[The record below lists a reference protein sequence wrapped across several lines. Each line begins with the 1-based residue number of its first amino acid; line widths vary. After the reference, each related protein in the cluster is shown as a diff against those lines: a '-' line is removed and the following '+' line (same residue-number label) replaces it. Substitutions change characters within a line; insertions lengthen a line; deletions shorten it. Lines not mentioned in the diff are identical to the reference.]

1 MGGAFQDWDFGVP
14 VAQGFFLPDYVSPLF
29 AQYLG
34 LAAQVEV
41 GVVASILPPTLD
53 PRIAAVEDDFP
64 SIQAFAHTVE
74 PPGCPGTG
82 ASSSMDCIA
91 RVEPFLEHSVVEP
104 GVSCGLG
111 CPEILVQSL
120 NQSGSSCW
128 VGCTKRRSCL
138 KSLSNPAPVKAKQV
152 TFAYSVD
159 FWFPGPLQFSLRALE
174 SHHSNHVDQSAVA
187 CSSGDA
193 FGTLDAG
200 LGDPRSQCRSS
211 PVGLVSG
218 LSQSHFA
225 VPCHLH
231 EVDTSA
237 SAACNVSERSGA
249 GPFCAVVKQAGPC
262 CPASL
267 GNDGQASFVAGSR
280 AHSGSSLSSSYSHAS
295 ELIQAGSDG
304 LASTGLVTAAVSD
317 DLPLPFAVFDEE
329 HEFSTLEGK
338 PSWKRHDFIR
348 AALDFARLPGAP
360 LARFLK
366 YEIVSLPSPQVVLTL
381 DHGAIP
387 HRGIVFDLQPLGGR
401 ICTLDVTPDATV
413 ADALITLQGR
423 LAHAAAGFAL
433 EGILGGTC
441 VCHING
447 RIVNAWTALSHSADV
462 AQFFL
467 LRDAPGWGLAADV
480 PEGHAHGAALL
491 PLLLWRLLCHCL
503 PLRVPLLLKA
513 LGKTRCLKLLSLR
526 HLA

>member
-41 GVVASILPPTLD
+41 GLVASILPPTLD

-82 ASSSMDCIA
+82 ASSSMDSIA

-128 VGCTKRRSCL
+128 VG

-174 SHHSNHVDQSAVA
+174 SHHSNHVDQLAVA

-193 FGTLDAG
+193 FGTLDVG

-262 CPASL
+262 RPASL
-267 GNDGQASFVAGSR
+267 GNDGQASFVTGSR

-295 ELIQAGSDG
+295 EVIQAGSDG

-447 RIVNAWTALSHSADV
+447 RIVNAWTALLTLLTWHSSFCLEMRLVGVSRQTFPKAMHT
-462 AQFFL
+462 
-467 LRDAPGWGLAADV
+467 V
-480 PEGHAHGAALL
+480 PPLL
-491 PLLLWRLLCHCL
+491 PLLLWSLLCHCL

-513 LGKTRCLKLLSLR
+513 LGKSRCLKLLSLR